1 MATSKKT
8 SKPSSVRQTASKK
21 VSAKTAFAKKLPAK
35 KVIAKK
41 AAAKRPPSAA
51 GKSPDAIA
59 FLIKQHRDAKKL
71 FKQFEKAERKS
82 EKEKIANTVCKML
95 QVHTTIE
102 EEIFYPACRS
112 AGLDPDQMDEAD
124 VEHASAKDLIAQVEG
139 KSPSDSHYDAKV
151 KVLGEYVNHHVE
163 EEEDEMFKAA
173 RRLKL
178 NMTEL
183 GAELKTRSDAL
194 EIELGLA
201 PATGMQKI
209 ATRVGQL
216 ASKIG
221 L

>member
-1 MATSKKT
+1 MATAKKT
-8 SKPSSVRQTASKK
+8 SKSAPARKTASNKAPTRK
-21 VSAKTAFAKKLPAK
+21 VVAKKTS
-35 KVIAKK
+35 V
-41 AAAKRPPSAA
+41 KRTPSAA

-71 FKQFEKAERKS
+71 FKQFEKAGRKS
-82 EKEKIANTVCKML
+82 EKEKIADTVCKML
-95 QVHTTIE
+95 QVHTKIE

-139 KSPSDSHYDAKV
+139 KSPSESHYDAKV

-183 GAELKTRSDAL
+183 GARLKERSNAL

-209 ATRVGQL
+209 TTRVGQL
-216 ASKIG
+216 ANKIG